1 MIRQGQ
7 RWKPYRNGL
16 RGCSGASRPRKDL
29 ATMTVP
35 SPYAQNQPDPA
46 ALIQRSLN
54 GIIELLKKINE
65 KLDQLVKARSSG
77 D

>member
-1 MIRQGQ
+1 
-7 RWKPYRNGL
+7 
-16 RGCSGASRPRKDL
+16 
-29 ATMTVP
+29 MTVP
-35 SPYAQNQPDPA
+35 SPYSQNQPDPA